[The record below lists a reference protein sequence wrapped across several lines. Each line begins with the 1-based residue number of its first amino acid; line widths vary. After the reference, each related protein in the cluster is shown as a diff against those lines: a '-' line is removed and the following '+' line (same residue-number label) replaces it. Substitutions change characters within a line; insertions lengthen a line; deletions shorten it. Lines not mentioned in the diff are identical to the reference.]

1 MKIFNALRKRITASA
16 QPCQSAS
23 SLPRHSLRMLL
34 ALSILLALL
43 AACGDESSSSVSPE
57 PRQCEE
63 QSDDCDDVSSSSEK
77 ISKNSSSSQ
86 KSADK
91 GKSSSSEKNAKE
103 SSSSATTKNSSSSV
117 SGDKSSSSVKK
128 EDSSSSVVKSSSSDD
143 APKSSSSEE
152 SKNSSAAS
160 SSSAKSSSSFDIN
173 APCTEGD
180 FKRYL
185 GVVYEC
191 VDGTWTKYDYSSSSI
206 AKSSSSSRGYQALR
220 YDPFNSNLSYGEF
233 ADTRDGTKYATIDID
248 NKYGPDSVHLAFT
261 VFAQNLKYHDKMVLG
276 SEEQDDDT
284 KVEMYCYNDS
294 IEYCNDWWGGLY
306 QWAEMMALPYECNN
320 KSCADLIDPDGDG
333 FHQGICPKGWHVITQ
348 KEMLAASYTSGGDA
362 YFEDRMSSLASEI
375 SYSNGFGNN
384 TSGMSFLAAGYRNSK
399 NKSFAYL
406 RESTV
411 IDYAEECPSNELSGM
426 AGGVSKSMSLELTN
440 LKINGASVR
449 CVKDY

>member
-1 MKIFNALRKRITASA
+1 MKIFANA
-16 QPCQSAS
+16 
-23 SLPRHSLRMLL
+23 L

-63 QSDDCDDVSSSSEK
+63 QSDDCDDASSSSEK

-86 KSADK
+86 KSTDK
-91 GKSSSSEKNAKE
+91 EKSSSSVEKSKSSSSEGKVASSSSKKDENSSSSEDKAKE
-103 SSSSATTKNSSSSV
+103 SSSS
-117 SGDKSSSSVKK
+117 VKP
-128 EDSSSSVVKSSSSDD
+128 SSSSD
-143 APKSSSSEE
+143 AKSSSSEE
-152 SKNSSAAS
+152 TKTS
-160 SSSAKSSSSFDIN
+160 SSSGVFDIN
-173 APCTEGD
+173 APCTYGD
-180 FKRYL
+180 VYVEEVDGEKKAYICYEDGWKRYIP
-185 GVVYEC
+185 
-191 VDGTWTKYDYSSSSI
+191 KSSSSSV
-206 AKSSSSSRGYQALR
+206 AKSSSSSSARGYVTLPSPLR
-220 YDPFNSNLSYGEF
+220 TDTGLSYGEF
-233 ADTRDGTKYATIDID
+233 TDTRDGIKYATIDID
-248 NKYGPDSVHLAFT
+248 NKFGPDSVHLAFT
-261 VFAQNLKYHDKMVLG
+261 VFAQNLKYHEKVTLG
-276 SEEQDDDT
+276 AEEQDDDT

>member
-1 MKIFNALRKRITASA
+1 MKIFKSV
-16 QPCQSAS
+16 
-23 SLPRHSLRMLL
+23 L
-34 ALSILLALL
+34 ALSVLLTMLV
-43 AACGDESSSSVSPE
+43 ACGGDSSSSSVSPD

-103 SSSSATTKNSSSSV
+103 SSSSVKPTSSDSKQSSSST
-117 SGDKSSSSVKK
+117 KK
-128 EDSSSSVVKSSSSDD
+128 DESSSSVVKSSSSDD

-173 APCTEGD
+173 APCPEGD
-180 FKRYL
+180 FKRYQ

-191 VDGTWTKYDYSSSSI
+191 VDGSWTKYEYSSSSS
-206 AKSSSSSRGYQALR
+206 APKSSSSRGYDSLPSPLH
-220 YDPFNSNLSYGEF
+220 YNMSYGEF
-233 ADTRDGTKYATIDID
+233 TDTRDGTKYATIDID

-261 VFAQNLKYHDKMVLG
+261 VFAQNLKYHEKMVAG
-276 SEEQDDDT
+276 TEEQDDDT

-306 QWAEMMALPYECNN
+306 QWAEMMALPYECNSKN
-320 KSCADLIDPDGDG
+320 CADLIDPDGDG
-333 FHQGICPKGWHVITQ
+333 FHQGICPKGWHLLSER
-348 KEMLAASYTSGGDA
+348 EMLAASYASGVGVS
-362 YFEDRMSSLASEI
+362 EIERSNTIKSEI
-375 SYSNGFGNN
+375 SFSLVGGRNLTGMSLIATGYRLNEMDGNKLVVFDHLNKGTYFDCPAEYEAVNAATCRGGAVYSNN
-384 TSGMSFLAAGYRNSK
+384 
-399 NKSFAYL
+399 AYL
-406 RESTV
+406 AMGDQKR
-411 IDYAEECPSNELSGM
+411 Y
-426 AGGVSKSMSLELTN
+426 GV
-440 LKINGASVR
+440 SVR

>member
-1 MKIFNALRKRITASA
+1 MKYFA
-16 QPCQSAS
+16 
-23 SLPRHSLRMLL
+23 
-34 ALSILLALL
+34 ALL
-43 AACGDESSSSVSPE
+43 ISAVLFVACGDESSSSAPAPDPS
-57 PRQCEE
+57 EE
-63 QSDDCDDVSSSSEK
+63 SSSSVEK
-77 ISKNSSSSQ
+77 T
-86 KSADK
+86 
-91 GKSSSSEKNAKE
+91 KE
-103 SSSSATTKNSSSSV
+103 SSSSVKPTSSDSKQSSSST
-117 SGDKSSSSVKK
+117 KK
-128 EDSSSSVVKSSSSDD
+128 DESSSSVVKSSSSDD

>member
-86 KSADK
+86 KSANK
-91 GKSSSSEKNAKE
+91 EKSSSSEKNAKE

-117 SGDKSSSSVKK
+117 SDDKSSSSVKK
-128 EDSSSSVVKSSSSDD
+128 EDSSSSVVKPSSSD
-143 APKSSSSEE
+143 AKSSSSKET
-152 SKNSSAAS
+152 KTSSSAS